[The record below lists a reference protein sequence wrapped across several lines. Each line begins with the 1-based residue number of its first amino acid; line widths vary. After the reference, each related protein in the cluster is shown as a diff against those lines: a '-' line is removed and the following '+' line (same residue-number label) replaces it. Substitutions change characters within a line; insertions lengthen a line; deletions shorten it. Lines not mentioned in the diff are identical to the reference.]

1 MICLN
6 DLLESSLELI
16 IKDVCNKWRATTKRR
31 YKPKFPTKKSENFA
45 YIKEEAAANRLP
57 KVYKSNLGIYVIT
70 DYEIMKDAFNKVEL
84 SSRFVNKKLVQASLI
99 MRAQQGLAAVAKA
112 ILGENCPFFK
122 NGDTG
127 TEGSEQMEEML
138 SINADDLCSA
148 ILAQSG
154 EGNGKAFDPRVLF
167 MNATLNS
174 LTEVAL
180 GKRLDINDPEFE
192 SLADNIKTILGN
204 VQHRVLTKV
213 IHYILPMSI
222 LKLPFMSRLIDWI
235 NPGEKRFNDALVKG
249 LLPYILQQI
258 QIHKESFMP
267 GQARNFIDSMIES
280 SQNRSEMNFYS
291 ASMSV
296 VSLYVASSD
305 SVTVTLCWLL
315 LTLSKRPELQA
326 IIRDE
331 INTSIAKYGRI
342 VRGSCHQTRA
352 ILLENQRHRVV
363 TDSLPHM
370 AKETITLDNVTI
382 PKGALVLGSL
392 TAVMHSGKNF
402 KSPEVFDHTRHLDD
416 NGRFVH
422 NPKICAFGIGNRN
435 CVGLR
440 LARDEYFTFASQIVR
455 KFEIAPGSEVEP
467 SPKTWGQLLSPDNVQ
482 LKFTPIDC

>member
-1 MICLN
+1 
-6 DLLESSLELI
+6 
-16 IKDVCNKWRATTKRR
+16 
-31 YKPKFPTKKSENFA
+31 
-45 YIKEEAAANRLP
+45 
-57 KVYKSNLGIYVIT
+57 VYKSNLGIFVIT

-84 SSRFVNKKLVQASLI
+84 SSRFVNDKLVQASLI
-99 MRAQQGLAAVAKA
+99 MRAQQGLASVAKS
-112 ILGENCPFFK
+112 ILGENCPFFA

-127 TEGSEQMEEML
+127 TEGLSTGHYDEFHKSIRRGLSKSFIRGGEQMEEML
-138 SINADDLCSA
+138 SLNADDLCTA
-148 ILAQSG
+148 ILEQTSAD
-154 EGNGKAFDPRVLF
+154 KPFDPRAVF

-192 SLADNIKTILGN
+192 AVAENIKTILGN

-213 IHYILPMSI
+213 IHYILPMRI

-235 NPGEKRFNDALVKG
+235 NPGEKIFNDALVKG

-258 QIHKESFMP
+258 QLHKESFMP

-280 SQNRSEMNFYS
+280 SQNCSEMNFYS

-315 LTLSKRPELQA
+315 LTLSKRPDLQE

-331 INTSIAKYGRI
+331 VNTSIARYGRI

-370 AKETITLDNVTI
+370 AKETITIDNVTI

-392 TAVMHSGKNF
+392 TAVMHNGKNF
-402 KSPEVFDHTRHLDD
+402 KNPEVFDHTRHLDE
-416 NGRFVH
+416 NKRFVH

-435 CVGLR
+435 CVGLK
-440 LARDEYFTFASQIVR
+440 LARDEYFTFACNVIR
-455 KFEIAPGSEVEP
+455 KFQISSATDVDP

-482 LKFTPIDC
+482 LKFKPIEF